1 MSNKLT
7 LVFIK
12 SFSINKSYKRLGFKV
27 KKLYNINNTSYIN
40 KYKAIYSRVNKGN

>member
-12 SFSINKSYKRLGFKV
+12 SFSINKLYERLGFKV
-27 KKLYNINNTSYIN
+27 KKLCNINNISYIN
-40 KYKAIYSRVNKGN
+40 KYKAIYSRVNKSN